1 MADGLCSACQFSVPE
16 GDCVAA
22 GTVIG
27 TVGATGLATAPH
39 LHVEIR
45 HDGQPVDPM
54 VLPSKLAGSE
64 IKGKR

>member
-1 MADGLCSACQFSVPE
+1 
-16 GDCVAA
+16 VAA

-39 LHVEIR
+39 LHFEIR